1 MKSLHKMSQVP
12 NLLIFTGAGL
22 SAASGVPTFR
32 DADGLWQNHRIEDVA
47 DYTTWRKNFDLV
59 HAFYNARRQDMQSV
73 QPNAAHEQIA
83 CWQREFPDQVNI
95 FTQNIDLLLE
105 AAGCTHVTHVHGEI
119 DLMQCVA
126 CGENWKL
133 EKLTWDCESDRC
145 PACNS
150 RRGVKPGVVFF
161 NEHAPKY
168 KDLYWAIKHM
178 HENTWVL
185 IVGTSGVVID
195 VQTLFGDHVGIK
207 LLNNLQPHPAIKD
220 DLFDHV
226 LYESAHTALPKWDS
240 LVRAHLTSHNACVQS
255 NS

>member
-1 MKSLHKMSQVP
+1 MHHNKH

-32 DADGLWQNHRIEDVA
+32 DANGLWQNHRIEDVA
-47 DYTTWRKNFDLV
+47 DYTTWSKNFDLV

-73 QPNAAHEQIA
+73 KPNRAHEILA
-83 CWQREFPDQVNI
+83 EWQRDFPEQVQI

-105 AAGCTHVTHVHGEI
+105 SAGCTNVTHLHGEI
-119 DLMQCVA
+119 DRMRCVA

-133 EKLTWDCESDRC
+133 DKLVWDAQQDRC
-145 PACNS
+145 IKCNS
-150 RRGVKPGVVFF
+150 RKGVKPGVVFF

-168 KDLYWAIKHM
+168 ADLYRAIKLM

-195 VQTLFGDHVGIK
+195 VQTLFGYHTGFKI
-207 LLNNLQPHPAIKD
+207 LNNLEHHPAID
-220 DLFDHV
+220 DRLFDQV
-226 LYESAHTALPKWDS
+226 MYESAHTALPKLDAQ
-240 LVRAHLTSHNACVQS
+240 VRAHMTSQLRTL
-255 NS
+255 